1 LGLGLIL
8 LACWLWAFM
17 WPRFLVPPHIRGQ
30 PGWAVAVLRGRS
42 DGARA
47 ESADEVMSSQ
57 TSLLLS
63 AESPEPLD
71 LSGEMAYA
79 RIGLMELGDA
89 LAKRLKRF
97 VLDVLAAHPR
107 RLPAR
112 DPPGTSRGEVE
123 RSLGTP

>member
-1 LGLGLIL
+1 
-8 LACWLWAFM
+8 M
-17 WPRFLVPPHIRGQ
+17 
-30 PGWAVAVLRGRS
+30 RS
-42 DGARA
+42 RRP
-47 ESADEVMSSQ
+47 SDEVMSSQ